1 MAASEHLGPQWH
13 QLDMYKTAKELRGY
27 TLSDVEVEKDTL
39 KKEGIDHEDMG
50 IDVDSHV
57 MDRKLSASKAKG
69 LHSNIKSMGVLYPVS
84 LGQGNYGEYK
94 RGMVAD
100 GHHRIASAFNINP
113 DMLVPVE
120 HQRW

>member
-39 KKEGIDHEDMG
+39 KKEGIDHEDMD

-57 MDRKLSASKAKG
+57 MDRK
-69 LHSNIKSMGVLYPVS
+69 
-84 LGQGNYGEYK
+84 
-94 RGMVAD
+94 
-100 GHHRIASAFNINP
+100 
-113 DMLVPVE
+113 
-120 HQRW
+120 

>member
-1 MAASEHLGPQWH
+1 
-13 QLDMYKTAKELRGY
+13 MYKTAKELRGH
-27 TLSDVEVEKDTL
+27 TLADVEVEKHLL
-39 KKEGIDHEDMG
+39 KKEGIDHEDMD

-57 MDRKLSASKAKG
+57 MNRKLSASKAKG
-69 LHSNIKSMGVLYPVS
+69 LHSNIKAMGVLYPVS

-113 DMLVPVE
+113 NMLVPVE
-120 HQRW
+120 HQR